1 MGYFLEVDLM
11 IFQIA
16 SAFLSVY
23 FFTMLLEI
31 PKKYAVY
38 CAITGGVNWWIYLV
52 VMEMTGSS
60 MSAAFFASLAVAFLS
75 QIFARIQKTPVSVFL
90 VAGILPTVPGGGIYR
105 CVYYF
110 IRNNSNQ
117 SSYYLLQTLKVAG
130 AIAVAIFVT
139 DSLFRFYQYYQNYK
153 KTI

>member
-1 MGYFLEVDLM
+1 M
-11 IFQIA
+11 IFQVA

-31 PKKYAVY
+31 PKKYAIY
-38 CAITGGVNWWIYLV
+38 CGITGGVNWWVYLV
-52 VMEMTGSS
+52 AMDMTGSS
-60 MSAAFFASLAVAFLS
+60 MSAAFFSSLAVAILS

-110 IRNNSNQ
+110 IRNNPNQ
-117 SSYYLLQTLKVAG
+117 SSYYLLQTLKTAG
-130 AIAVAIFVT
+130 AIAMAIFIT
-139 DSLFRFYQYYQNYK
+139 DSLFRVVQYYQNRK
-153 KTI
+153 ASIG

>member
-1 MGYFLEVDLM
+1 M
-11 IFQIA
+11 IFQVA

-31 PKKYAVY
+31 PKKYAIY
-38 CAITGGVNWWIYLV
+38 CGITGGVNWWVYLV
-52 VMEMTGSS
+52 AMDMTGSS
-60 MSAAFFASLAVAFLS
+60 MSAAFFSSLAVAILS

-110 IRNNSNQ
+110 IRNNSSQ

-130 AIAVAIFVT
+130 AIAMAIFIT
-139 DSLFRFYQYYQNYK
+139 DSLFRFYQYYQSRK
-153 KTI
+153 VSIR